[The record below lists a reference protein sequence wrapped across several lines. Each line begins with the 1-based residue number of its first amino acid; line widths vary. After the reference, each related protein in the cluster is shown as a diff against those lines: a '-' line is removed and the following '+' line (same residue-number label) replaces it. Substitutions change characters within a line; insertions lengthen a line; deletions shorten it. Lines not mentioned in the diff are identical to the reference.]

1 MGREEKTKKVLILLF
16 LSLIFA
22 GCKSAAFKSSE
33 KILELRGNPTT
44 GYTWIY
50 TIGDETIIQVDE
62 DIKYLGKE
70 GMVGAPSLF
79 TYTIRSLKQGNTNL
93 KFEYK
98 RLWENKQ
105 ADEVRFFEVTVK
117 ENGKISIT
125 EKKPEEEKLTY
136 KSVSM
141 AEGIKLMSKDSDFI
155 LLDVRRPDEFAAGHI
170 PGAVQLTNESM
181 TKENTAEVLPDKA
194 QKIYVYCRSG
204 RRSKLASQKLVDWGY
219 SNVVEI
225 GGIIDYDGEI
235 EK

>member
-1 MGREEKTKKVLILLF
+1 MGREEKTKSVLILF
-16 LSLIFA
+16 LLNLIFT
-22 GCKSAAFKSSE
+22 GCKSASFNSSE

-50 TIGDETIIQVDE
+50 TIGDESIIQVDE
-62 DIKYLGKE
+62 DIQYLGKE

-79 TYTIRSLKQGNTNL
+79 TYTVRSLKHGNTSL

-98 RLWENKQ
+98 RPWEDKK
-105 ADEVRFFEVTVK
+105 AEEVRFFEVTVK
-117 ENGKISIT
+117 GNGKISMT

-141 AEGIKLMSKDSDFI
+141 TEGIKLMSKDSDFI
-155 LLDVRRPDEFAAGHI
+155 LMDVRRPDEFAAGHI
-170 PGAVQLTNESM
+170 SGAVQLTNENM

-204 RRSKLASQKLVDWGY
+204 RRSKEASQKLVDWGY

-225 GGIIDYDGEI
+225 GGILDYEGAI

>member
-1 MGREEKTKKVLILLF
+1 MKQIWILLLF
-16 LSLIFA
+16 CLIFE
-22 GCKSAAFKSSE
+22 GCKSNAFKSSE
-33 KILELRGNPTT
+33 KKLELRGNPTT
-44 GYTWIY
+44 GYIWIY
-50 TIGDETIIQVDE
+50 TIGDEAIIQVDE
-62 DIKYLGKE
+62 DIQYLEKE

-79 TYTIRSLKQGNTNL
+79 TYTVRSLKQGNTNL

-98 RLWENKQ
+98 RPWEDKK
-105 ADEVRFFEVTVK
+105 AEEVRFFKVTVK
-117 ENGKISIT
+117 ENGKISMK
-125 EKKPEEEKLTY
+125 EQKPEEEKLTY

-141 AEGIKLMSKDSDFI
+141 AEGIKLMGKDSGFI

-204 RRSKLASQKLVDWGY
+204 RRSKEACQKLVDWGY

-225 GGIIDYDGEI
+225 GGIIDYEGEI
-235 EK
+235 E

>member
-1 MGREEKTKKVLILLF
+1 MKKICILLLF
-16 LSLIFA
+16 GLIFE
-22 GCKSAAFKSSE
+22 GCKSIAFKSSE
-33 KILELRGNPTT
+33 TRLELRGNPTT

-50 TIGDETIIQVDE
+50 TIGDESIIQIDE

-79 TYTIRSLKQGNTNL
+79 TYTVRSLKQGNTNL

-98 RLWENKQ
+98 RPWENKQ
-105 ADEVRFFEVTVK
+105 AEEVRFFEVTVK
-117 ENGKISIT
+117 ENGKISMT

-141 AEGIKLMSKDSDFI
+141 AEGIKLMAKDFGFI

-181 TKENTAEVLPDKA
+181 TKENTAEVLPDKS

-204 RRSKLASQKLVDWGY
+204 RRSKEASQKLVDWGY
-219 SNVVEI
+219 SNVLEI
-225 GGIIDYDGEI
+225 GGIIDYEGEI